1 MHCRIDRRSF
11 LGVAGLFGFASMPR
25 KAAAQS
31 DGPRTAKRVGLL
43 IGDEPEMVEAFKGE
57 FTKLGYRD
65 GVDLVV
71 EVRVS
76 RPNSADAR
84 TQAAELTSLTLDV
97 IVAAALPQALQLRA
111 AEADVR
117 MVITTCPGMVSNGFA
132 ASLEHPGGNVTGM
145 DELPPGVTERR
156 LKLLKS
162 AVPTASR
169 IALLSTTPG
178 RGGHETQ
185 LAEAERTA
193 AQFGISVKAYRVTSF
208 SQLQPALSAI
218 VGDGMDGLLNFQGGL
233 SLVNRQ
239 LIVDFANQHRL
250 PAIYQA
256 TLFAEA
262 GGLMAWAPDLNEQ
275 FRIAA
280 RTVDKIFKGAKPGD
294 LPIQYPDRYYL
305 TFNAATAK
313 AIGLVLA
320 PDLLAQA
327 DRVLP

>member
-1 MHCRIDRRSF
+1 MRHRIDRRSF
-11 LGVAGLFGFASMPR
+11 LGVAGLLGFAFMPD
-25 KAAAQS
+25 KATAQS
-31 DGPRTAKRVGLL
+31 DSSQNVKRVGLL

-57 FTKLGYRD
+57 FAKLGYRD
-65 GVDLVV
+65 GADLVV
-71 EVRVS
+71 EVRIS
-76 RPNSADAR
+76 RPNSADA
-84 TQAAELTSLTLDV
+84 TKHAVELTALNLDV

-111 AEADVR
+111 AKADVR
-117 MVITTCPGMVSNGFA
+117 MVIATCPGMISNGFA
-132 ASLEHPGGNVTGM
+132 ASFEHPGGNVTGM

-156 LKLLKS
+156 VKLLKS
-162 AVPTASR
+162 AVPAASR

-185 LAEAERTA
+185 LAEAERA
-193 AQFGISVKAYRVTSF
+193 ATQFGISVKPYRVTSF

-218 VGDGMDGLLNFQGGL
+218 VGDDMDGLLNFQGGL

-239 LIVDFANQHRL
+239 LIVDFVNQHRL

-256 TLFAEA
+256 TLFAEG

-280 RTVDKIFKGAKPGD
+280 RTVDKIFKGARPGD

-305 TFNAATAK
+305 TINAATAK

-327 DRVLP
+327 DRVLS